1 MDDFDGGDSYDN
13 IYGVFHC
20 DDDDDGL
27 DGGDFDGDAV
37 EVTHSL
43 HRAKCVKPTF
53 DPPELVGQV
62 KDIPAQ
68 KGGFFLQLIICLHR
82 LLI

>member
-1 MDDFDGGDSYDN
+1 MDDSDGGDSYDN
-13 IYGVFHC
+13 MYGVFHC
-20 DDDDDGL
+20 NDDDDGL
-27 DGGDFDGDAV
+27 DCGDFGGDVV

-62 KDIPAQ
+62 RAIPTQ
-68 KGGFFLQLIICLHR
+68 KGGVFSFS
-82 LLI
+82 

>member
-1 MDDFDGGDSYDN
+1 M
-13 IYGVFHC
+13 YGVFHC
-20 DDDDDGL
+20 NDDDDGL
-27 DGGDFDGDAV
+27 DCGDFDGDVV

-62 KDIPAQ
+62 IAIPTQ
-68 KGGFFLQLIICLHR
+68 KGGVFSFS
-82 LLI
+82 